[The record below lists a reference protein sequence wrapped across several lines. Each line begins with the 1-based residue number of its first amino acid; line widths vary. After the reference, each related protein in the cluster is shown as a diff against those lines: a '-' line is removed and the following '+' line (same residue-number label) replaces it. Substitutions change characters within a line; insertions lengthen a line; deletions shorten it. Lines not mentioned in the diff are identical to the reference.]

1 MGKSQE
7 GKVKMQNIWT
17 IARREIK
24 LYFASPVAYIVGL
37 LILLI
42 SGIYF
47 VLVIYQ
53 ANLYAIQAGYASAPG
68 ANLVIGLMVFLF
80 LFAVPALSM
89 RLMAEEHRNGTL
101 ELLLTAPIHEWE
113 LVIGKWLGS
122 FLFVFLI
129 IIISLIY
136 PIVLNGMVTPGIDH
150 GLMVANYLAITL
162 VAAAFMAIGTALSSF
177 FNNQFA
183 AFFATTAVL
192 FFMWVVIGWP
202 SVVMQGSGGIFDY
215 LSMSK
220 HFSTMQSG
228 IVALSDIVYYLS
240 LTALGLFLGTFA
252 VEIRRWK

>member
-1 MGKSQE
+1 MRN
-7 GKVKMQNIWT
+7 VWT
-17 IARREIK
+17 IARREIR

-42 SGIYF
+42 TGIYF
-47 VLVIYQ
+47 VLVIYL
-53 ANLYAIQAGYASAPG
+53 AGRSAYTAGYSAAPG
-68 ANLVIGLMVFLF
+68 PDMVIGLMVFLF

-113 LVIGKWLGS
+113 LIVGKWLGS
-122 FLFVFLI
+122 FLFILVI
-129 IIISLIY
+129 IAITLIY
-136 PIVLNGMVTPGIDH
+136 PIALNRLVSPGIDQ
-150 GLMVANYLAITL
+150 GLMMANYLGITL
-162 VAAAFMAIGTALSSF
+162 VAAAFLAIGTAISSF

-183 AFFATTAVL
+183 AFFATLATL
-192 FFMWVVIGWP
+192 FFLWIVIGWP
-202 SVVMQGSGGIFDY
+202 SVVMQGGGSIFNY

-228 IVALSDIVYYLS
+228 VVALSDIVYYLS
-240 LTALGLFLGTFA
+240 LTSLGLFLGTVA